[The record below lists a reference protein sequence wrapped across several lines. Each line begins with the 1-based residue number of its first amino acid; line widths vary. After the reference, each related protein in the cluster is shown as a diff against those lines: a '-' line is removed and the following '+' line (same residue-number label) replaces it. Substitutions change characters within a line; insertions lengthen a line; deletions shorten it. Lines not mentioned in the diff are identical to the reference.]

1 MSIQDPI
8 SDMIVRIK
16 NATLMKKTSVSMQS
30 SNTKVAIAQ
39 CLLDEGYIEAF
50 HVDSDGAKKQL
61 TITLKYYEGQAVIAN
76 IKRVSTPGC
85 RVYKPIKRVA
95 KVIGGYGITILSTSK
110 GVISDSKARLLGVG
124 GEILC
129 TVF

>member
-1 MSIQDPI
+1 MSNQDPI

-16 NATLMKKTSVSMQS
+16 NAAGMMKPFVSMQS
-30 SNTKVAIAQ
+30 STLKVAIAK
-39 CLLDEGYIEAF
+39 CLLDEGYIADFTENT
-50 HVDSDGAKKQL
+50 VDGKKVL
-61 TITLKYYEGQAVIAN
+61 VISLKYFDGKAVISN

-95 KVIGGYGITILSTSK
+95 KVIGGYGITVLSTSK
-110 GVISDSKARLLGVG
+110 GVISDSKARVLGVG

>member
-1 MSIQDPI
+1 MSNQDPI

-16 NATLMKKTSVSMQS
+16 NASIMMKPTVSMQS
-30 SNTKVAIAQ
+30 STLKVAIAQ
-39 CLLDEGYIEAF
+39 CLLDEGYIAAF
-50 HVDSDGAKKQL
+50 AETGETSKKQL
-61 TITLKYYEGQAVIAN
+61 MLSLKYFEGKSVIVN

-85 RVYKPIKRVA
+85 RVYKPIKRVV
-95 KVIGGYGITILSTSK
+95 KVIGGYGISILSTSK

>member
-1 MSIQDPI
+1 MSNQDPI

-16 NATLMKKTSVSMQS
+16 NASGMMKPVVAMQS
-30 SNTKVAIAQ
+30 STMKLAIAK

-50 HVDSDGAKKQL
+50 TETCDGAKKQL
-61 TITLKYYEGQAVIAN
+61 VITLKYYDGKAVVTN

-85 RVYKPIKRVA
+85 RIYKPIKRVV

-110 GVISDSKARLLGVG
+110 GVISDAKARLLGVG

>member
-1 MSIQDPI
+1 MSNQDPI

-16 NATLMKKTSVSMQS
+16 NASGMMKPFVSMQS
-30 SNTKVAIAQ
+30 STMKLAIAK
-39 CLLDEGYIEAF
+39 CLLDEGYIADFKET
-50 HVDSDGAKKQL
+50 DEGSKKTL
-61 TITLKYYEGQAVIAN
+61 TITLKYYDGKAVVTN

-85 RVYKPIKRVA
+85 RVYKPIKRVV
-95 KVIGGYGITILSTSK
+95 KVIGGYGITILSTSR
-110 GVISDSKARLLGVG
+110 GVISDAKARLLGVG

>member
-1 MSIQDPI
+1 MSNQDPI

-16 NATLMKKTSVSMQS
+16 NASIMMKPFVSMQS
-30 SNTKVAIAQ
+30 STMKLAIAK

-50 HVDSDGAKKQL
+50 TVNGEGAKKQL
-61 TITLKYYEGQAVIAN
+61 MLTLKYFEGKSVIVN

-95 KVIGGYGITILSTSK
+95 KVIGGYGISILSTSK
-110 GVISDSKARLLGVG
+110 GVISDGKARLLGVG

>member
-1 MSIQDPI
+1 MSNQDPI

-16 NATLMKKTSVSMQS
+16 NASGMMKPFVSMQS
-30 SNTKVAIAQ
+30 STMKLAIAN
-39 CLLDEGYIEAF
+39 CLKDEGYIADFSETDEG
-50 HVDSDGAKKQL
+50 VKKTL
-61 TITLKYYEGQAVIAN
+61 VITLKYYDGKAVVTN

-85 RVYKPIKRVA
+85 RVYKPIKRVV

-110 GVISDSKARLLGVG
+110 GVISDAKARLLGVG

>member
-1 MSIQDPI
+1 MSNQDPI

-16 NATLMKKTSVSMQS
+16 NASIMMKPTVSMQAS
-30 SNTKVAIAQ
+30 TMKSAIAK

-50 HVDSDGAKKQL
+50 AEQGEGVKKML
-61 TITLKYYEGQAVIAN
+61 VITLKYYESKSVITH

-85 RVYKPIKRVA
+85 RVYKPIKRVV
-95 KVIGGYGITILSTSK
+95 KVIGGYGISILSTSK